1 MSNYAPNPEAQDIY
15 KGLAQQKL
23 SDVTASQ
30 INNLTD
36 PVFIQAENQDRLIT
50 MNIINEAAMRNGL
63 PIPDTQKIE
72 AQTFTSAGYRNY
84 LTPSKG
90 EVFLLNGVSVASS
103 TNLSGNVTVE
113 VDINDGT
120 NRVILYDFSTSSS
133 SDFPIIESGAMSPIY
148 LTYPNT
154 LRLRCEGT
162 FDSVNDVSVLYC
174 RVR

>member
-1 MSNYAPNPEAQDIY
+1 MSNYAPNPKKQSIY
-15 KGLAQQKL
+15 NNLAQKRL
-23 SDVTASQ
+23 DDVSASEIQ
-30 INNLTD
+30 RQTD
-36 PVFIQAENQDRLIT
+36 PVFLQAENQDDLIT
-50 MNIINEAAMRNGL
+50 MNIINQAAMRNGL

-90 EVFLLNGVSVASS
+90 EVLLLMGVSVASV
-103 TNLSGNVTVE
+103 TNLTGNVVVE

-120 NRVILYDFSTSSS
+120 NRVLLFDSSHSSS